1 MAHTRLVTRQRE
13 KAKKLAEKIIESDQ
27 EFEENINLIEM
38 QSNTQS
44 QSPTQLQA
52 QTHLKN

>member
-27 EFEENINLIEM
+27 EIEM
-38 QSNTQS
+38 QS